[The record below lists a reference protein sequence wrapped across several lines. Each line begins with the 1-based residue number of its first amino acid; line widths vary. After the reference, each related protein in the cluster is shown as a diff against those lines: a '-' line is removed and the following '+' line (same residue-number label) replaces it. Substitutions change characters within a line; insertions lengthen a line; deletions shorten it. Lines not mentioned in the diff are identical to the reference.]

1 MERELSPGQ
10 KMTSLCGRRRE
21 RGKFSIPSDGATSES
36 PHFRVSDAYRAMKP
50 GPCSTATTGGCG
62 NSCKAA
68 TTACAQVLE
77 GSSPLSASGIAPSRG
92 KARDDDLGC
101 AHRHGDQCPDPTRFC
116 EPNCKKAKSSLSRG
130 LTTGKPGST
139 FGGARPLP
147 RKSDRGCD
155 RTNPDVGPRQFETP
169 YRYQVPEDACRAAAS
184 ARLDI
189 KIRHREN
196 SAERTTRSKE
206 QESMRRI
213 ERRRKGR
220 QSGQLGGPGGPCLP
234 HAVMHSRATRMAFAQ
249 GFALS
254 SWPMPVTFIRLIAIL
269 LFGVVSAR
277 AVAEDSPS
285 TRDLESTRS
294 GSALRVQ
301 SAVHPNHILGAPS
314 SPYWRDTSPR
324 ECGVPNA
331 ITMALPSRS
340 RSIAAVQIP
349 VGT

>member
-1 MERELSPGQ
+1 MDRALSPSQ
-10 KMTSLCGRRRE
+10 KTTSLCGRRRE
-21 RGKFSIPSDGATSES
+21 KMKFSILSDGAASKS
-36 PHFRVSDAYRAMKP
+36 PHFRVSDAYRAMRP
-50 GPCSTATTGGCG
+50 GSRLRRTFGLCG
-62 NSCKAA
+62 NPCKAA

-77 GSSPLSASGIAPSRG
+77 GSSPLNAPGIVPIRG

-101 AHRHGDQCPDPTRFC
+101 AFRHGGQCPDPTRFC
-116 EPNCKKAKSSLSRG
+116 ELNCKNAKSGLSRS
-130 LTTGKPGST
+130 LTTGEPGSR

-147 RKSDRGCD
+147 RKSNRGCD
-155 RTNPDVGPRQFETP
+155 RKNPDVGQRQVETP
-169 YRYQVPEDACRAAAS
+169 YRYQIPEDACRAAAS

-189 KIRHREN
+189 KIRHRDH
-196 SAERTTRSKE
+196 SAARATRSKE
-206 QESMRRI
+206 HEPMRRVQ
-213 ERRRKGR
+213 RRRKGR
-220 QSGQLGGPGGPCLP
+220 QSPQFGDPGGPCLP
-234 HAVMHSRATRMAFAQ
+234 HAVMHSRATRIAFAQ
-249 GFALS
+249 GFAQS
-254 SWPMPVTFIRLIAIL
+254 SWPIPVTFIRLIAIL

-277 AVAEDSPS
+277 AVAEDSRS

-301 SAVHPNHILGAPS
+301 SAVHPNPILGAPS

-340 RSIAAVQIP
+340 RSIAAVRIP